1 MKWYHSYIVS
11 VHLVPRLP
19 SVLVQMAYTCSL
31 SMQCVSTV
39 SSLWIY
45 RIKMMLHARLHAS
58 PSKLMIVYDLERIK
72 KAPGIFQCF
81 HILCVFILIL

>member
-1 MKWYHSYIVS
+1 
-11 VHLVPRLP
+11 
-19 SVLVQMAYTCSL
+19 
-31 SMQCVSTV
+31 MQCVSTV

-72 KAPGIFQCF
+72 SARNISVFSYFMCVYSDLIILRDQF
-81 HILCVFILIL
+81 EQLCVFAKLLCLMK